1 MRTAVLAFLVVAMAL
16 AQGGRSAAI
25 SPDAWPER
33 DGYLGLEASAPR
45 FPGLGPE
52 QTLKPGKAMIA
63 GVTNPFAVHAGMEM
77 LKAGGSAA
85 DAALTTVLAQ
95 VALNA
100 GAAVSYAGIFT
111 AVYYDA
117 TSKKVYS
124 LNASWNTP
132 KNESDPRSIPPQGTP
147 SGRTALVPGFMAGV
161 QALHDRF
168 GRHPFAELFEPS
180 IWLAQKGYPLPPTI
194 SGWRRAYQ
202 TSIERLD
209 DTRRIFQNEAGE
221 YYSDGDIFQQRQLAD
236 TLKRVASD
244 GAKYMYQGDWAHHF
258 VDAVQREGGKITL
271 EDMASYKAL
280 WTEPARATYH
290 GFEVTSLGL
299 PNLGGLQTLGGLKL
313 AEVANVT
320 KHGDYRYS
328 ADSLYSLIQIARL
341 QTVLALTPGEELK
354 KVFPGFDPSPESRLS
369 ADTTKR
375 LLAILQKKN
384 WYTNLLKNWYP
395 DVPTGKP
402 SPKHSSA
409 VVAVDEQGNVA
420 AILHSCNCIGWGTTG
435 IFVDG
440 VSIPDAATFQQ
451 DAIARAGP
459 GVRLPET
466 TNPVIVLK
474 NGEPVLA
481 SSTIGSALHE
491 VTLQNL
497 INVLD
502 LGMDPQHAANQADFQ
517 GPFLAMTLT
526 GTQRQLTKEVL
537 DPGFREKVVDGLKKL
552 GQEIYEGRDGA
563 SQSGYWVGIQIDPKT
578 RTLSGGASR
587 RLNSFVEGY

>member
-1 MRTAVLAFLVVAMAL
+1 MIADMWTAFLAFLVVAIAL
-16 AQGGRSAAI
+16 AQDGRSAAI

-33 DGYLGLEASAPR
+33 DGYLGLEASGPR
-45 FPGLGPE
+45 VPGLGPE

-63 GVTNPFAVHAGMEM
+63 GATNPFAVHAGLEM

-100 GAAVSYAGIFT
+100 GGAVSYAGIFT

-117 TSKKVYS
+117 SSKKVYS

-132 KNESDPRSIPPQGTP
+132 KDETDPRSIPTQGTA

-168 GRHPFAELFEPS
+168 GRRPFSELFEPS
-180 IWLAQKGYPLPPTI
+180 IWLAEKGFPLPPAI
-194 SGWRRAYQ
+194 DAWRRAQ
-202 TSIERLD
+202 PASIERLD
-209 DTRRIFQNEAGE
+209 DTRRIFQNQAGE
-221 YYSDGDIFQQRQLAD
+221 YYSAGDIFQQHQLAD

-244 GAKYMYQGDWAHHF
+244 GATYMYQGDWAHHF

-271 EDMASYKAL
+271 EDMAAYKVL
-280 WTEPARATYH
+280 WTEPTRATYH
-290 GFEVTSLGL
+290 GYEVTSLGL
-299 PNLGGLQTLGGLKL
+299 PSLGGLQTLGALKL
-313 AEVANVT
+313 AEAHSVT
-320 KHGDYRYS
+320 EHGDYRRS
-328 ADSLYSLIQIARL
+328 PASLYSLIQIARL
-341 QTVLALTPGEELK
+341 QAVLAHASAEQLRTI
-354 KVFPGFDPSPESRLS
+354 FPGFDPAPESRFS
-369 ADTTKR
+369 AATTKC
-375 LLAILQKKN
+375 LLTILKDRN
-384 WYTNLLKNWYP
+384 WYTNALKKIP
-395 DVPTGKP
+395 IGKP
-402 SPKHSSA
+402 ASNHSSA

-420 AILHSCNCIGWGTTG
+420 AVLHSCNCLLWGSTG

-451 DAIARAGP
+451 DAIARAGR

-502 LGMDPQHAANQADFQ
+502 LGMDPNFQ
-517 GPFLAMTLT
+517 GPFWGVELT
-526 GTQRQLTKEVL
+526 GPAKSEPNKEVL
-537 DPGFREKVVDGLKKL
+537 DPGFRDQVIDGVKSR
-552 GQEIYEGRDGA
+552 GQAIYEGKNGY
-563 SQSGYWVGIQIDPKT
+563 SQSGYWTGILIDPKT
-578 RTLSGGASR
+578 RALSGGASR
-587 RLNSFVEGY
+587 KLNSFVEGY